1 MARVTS
7 KLLIGL
13 VGALGGLSI
22 WLFID
27 GSSRE
32 PTGSRISELGLYPET
47 EEPAQKRAET
57 PPGGLGGYEIDLN
70 AADRVSMPRQ
80 ADPQPMESM
89 IVSDPGEQTAALGP
103 RALREILVDRAF
115 ADLPGLMAE
124 IDRQFLSEEE
134 TQWGERSAVA
144 LDGMM
149 SDAYAPNDPPPY
161 SRLRRATICYLE
173 LDGSGEAALDLHGRL
188 RRLAGSPYDFRVEY
202 GDFTFGFYSRL
213 PDKRTRFYFLHPDFR
228 LSGSAESRLESAR

>member
-47 EEPAQKRAET
+47 EEPAQKRTET
-57 PPGGLGGYEIDLN
+57 PPGGLGGHEIDLN

-89 IVSDPGEQTAALGP
+89 IVSDPGEQTAVLGP
-103 RALREILVDRAF
+103 RTLREVLVDRAF
-115 ADLPGLMAE
+115 ADLPGLMVD
-124 IDRQFLSEEE
+124 IDQQFLAEEE
-134 TQWGERSAVA
+134 TRWGARSTAA
-144 LDGMM
+144 LDRIM

-161 SRLRRATICYLE
+161 SRLCKATICYLE
-173 LDGSGEAALDLHGRL
+173 LDGSGAAAVNLHRRL
-188 RRLAGSPYDFRVEY
+188 RTIAGSQYDFAEQY
-202 GDFTFGFYSRL
+202 GDFTLGFYSRL
-213 PDKRTRFYFLHPDFR
+213 PDERTRFFFLHPDFHLAER
-228 LSGSAESRLESAR
+228 AESRLESAR